1 MLNLD
6 NYNVNPPRGDDLAAF
21 IRTVEDFPKPGISFK
36 DISPLL
42 ANPEAFREVVRMMA
56 EQVQTTQ
63 TDVVVGLDA
72 RGLIFGIAVA
82 QELDLP
88 FVMARKPGKLPGETV
103 SVDYGLEYG
112 KNTIE
117 MQKDSISPGSRVA
130 IVDDVLATGGTAA
143 AAGSLVRELG
153 GTVSGYFFAIELV
166 SLDGSK
172 NLNEANT
179 FSLFKF

>member
-1 MLNLD
+1 MYNLE
-6 NYNVNPPRGDDLAAF
+6 NYNVTPPRGEELAGF

-42 ANPEAFREVVRMMA
+42 ANPEAFREVVHILA
-56 EQVQTTQ
+56 EQVQIAQ

-88 FVMARKPGKLPGETV
+88 FVMARKPGKLPGGTV

-112 KNTIE
+112 HNQLE
-117 MQKDSISPGSRVA
+117 MQRDSIVPGSRVA
-130 IVDDVLATGGTAA
+130 VIDDVLATGGTAA
-143 AAGSLVRELG
+143 AAGILVQELG
-153 GTVSGYFFAIELV
+153 GSVSGYFFALELGA
-166 SLDGSK
+166 LDGRKS
-172 NLNEANT
+172 LEGANV
-179 FSLFKF
+179 FSAIKF

>member
-1 MLNLD
+1 MLNLE
-6 NYNVNPPRGDDLAAF
+6 NYNVNPPEGEDLAAF

-42 ANPEAFREVVRMMA
+42 ANPEAFREVVRMLA
-56 EQVQTTQ
+56 EQVERAQ

-82 QELDLP
+82 QDLDLP

-103 SVDYGLEYG
+103 YVDYGLEYG
-112 KNTIE
+112 SNTLEI
-117 MQKDSISPGSRVA
+117 QKDAFGSGSRVA
-130 IVDDVLATGGTAA
+130 IIDDVLATGGTAA

-153 GTVSGYFFAIELV
+153 GTVSGYFFTIELV
-166 SLDGSK
+166 SLDGGK
-172 NLNEANT
+172 NFQEGEV
-179 FSLFKF
+179 FSVFKF